1 MPKAAAIQT
10 NFTAGELS
18 PRLEGRVDIS
28 KYFNGVQTLK
38 NMVIHP
44 HGGTTR
50 RGGTKH
56 ISNAKLGDKKI
67 RLIPFQFS
75 VEQAYILE
83 FGEGYIRFY
92 RDEAQIGGGG
102 FSLGFSTGFA
112 GAANIIELSTTYLE
126 SELFEIQF
134 VQSADVLYL
143 VHPAHLPAKLSRIA
157 VDTFSIQDES
167 FINGPYQDENTSTTT
182 ITPSAVTGAGITL
195 TASASVFSSTDVG
208 RIVRIDEGADFGYAT
223 ITAFTSATVVSADV
237 NDDFVSTST
246 RISWRLGAFSETT
259 GYPSA
264 IAFYEDRLMYAGT
277 ITQPQTIWGSQSNI
291 YNDFGPGDVDSDAIT
306 YTINSDQVNAIRWL
320 SPGKS
325 LTVGTV
331 GGEFLMSASSRDE
344 AITPSNVKIVR
355 QSEYGGAYVMPI
367 RSNGVVLF
375 LQRSTKKLR
384 QFIYQFES
392 DSYVAPDLT
401 LLSEHITANGVVEMD
416 YQNEPDSIVW
426 LVRKDGTLLGMTY
439 ERDQEV
445 VGWHRHTVGGVSD
458 GNGTAAQVE
467 SVGVIPSGDKDQLW
481 MSVKRYINGETVR
494 QIDVL
499 AEGRSNI
506 NPVDG
511 LDFFVDAG
519 VSYNNGATTVIS
531 GLDHLEGET
540 VQVLAD
546 GAVKPDAVVLN
557 GLINLDT
564 EATQVSV
571 GLKYTSDLE
580 TMRIEAGS
588 ADGSA
593 QSKIKR
599 IQKIDI
605 RFFET
610 LGAMFGPSENEL
622 DTIYFRSTSDK
633 MDQAPPR
640 FTGDKE
646 QPFPNGYDTEGRVFI
661 RQEQPLPMTILAIM
675 PRVRTN
681 G

>member
-1 MPKAAAIQT
+1 
-10 NFTAGELS
+10 
-18 PRLEGRVDIS
+18 
-28 KYFNGVQTLK
+28 
-38 NMVIHP
+38 
-44 HGGTTR
+44 
-50 RGGTKH
+50 
-56 ISNAKLGDKKI
+56 
-67 RLIPFQFS
+67 
-75 VEQAYILE
+75 
-83 FGEGYIRFY
+83 
-92 RDEAQIGGGG
+92 
-102 FSLGFSTGFA
+102 
-112 GAANIIELSTTYLE
+112 
-126 SELFEIQF
+126 
-134 VQSADVLYL
+134 
-143 VHPAHLPAKLSRIA
+143 
-157 VDTFSIQDES
+157 
-167 FINGPYQDENTSTTT
+167 
-182 ITPSAVTGAGITL
+182 
-195 TASASVFSSTDVG
+195 
-208 RIVRIDEGADFGYAT
+208 
-223 ITAFTSATVVSADV
+223 
-237 NDDFVSTST
+237 
-246 RISWRLGAFSETT
+246 
-259 GYPSA
+259 
-264 IAFYEDRLMYAGT
+264 MYAGT

-593 QSKIKR
+593 QSK
-599 IQKIDI
+599 
-605 RFFET
+605 
-610 LGAMFGPSENEL
+610 
-622 DTIYFRSTSDK
+622 
-633 MDQAPPR
+633 
-640 FTGDKE
+640 
-646 QPFPNGYDTEGRVFI
+646 RV
-661 RQEQPLPMTILAIM
+661 TK
-675 PRVRTN
+675 
-681 G
+681 